1 MIEYCK
7 NISVMIIVSIF
18 IVYISCLM
26 QSVALFSYLKDNL
39 LTILL
44 AFLAIN
50 TATLGHLSAKIQ
62 DIIVEY
68 KNLDFTD
75 TIREMKKSLLE
86 QIILIILTV
95 ILIIVDNGENVQFKL
110 KTELLYTFF
119 LAIFIYALD
128 ILWDTGKSVFI
139 IVDEI
144 NKINKK

>member
-1 MIEYCK
+1 MHFL
-7 NISVMIIVSIF
+7 V
-18 IVYISCLM
+18 
-26 QSVALFSYLKDNL
+26 YLKDNL

>member
-1 MIEYCK
+1 M
-7 NISVMIIVSIF
+7 IVSIF

-119 LAIFIYALD
+119 LAIFIYALH

-144 NKINKK
+144 NKINKNKT

>member
-1 MIEYCK
+1 
-7 NISVMIIVSIF
+7 MIIVSIF

-68 KNLDFTD
+68 KKLDFTD

-119 LAIFIYALD
+119 LAIFIYALH

-144 NKINKK
+144 NKINKNKT

>member
-1 MIEYCK
+1 
-7 NISVMIIVSIF
+7 MIIVSIF

>member
-1 MIEYCK
+1 
-7 NISVMIIVSIF
+7 MIIVSIF

-119 LAIFIYALD
+119 IAIFIYALD